1 MEQDEKIKKL
11 DGELGRK
18 TFLDDKRIIHLKR
31 LAKMNDQMREA
42 AQNLI
47 GIINQKYQNI
57 VDDIE
62 ANEAL
67 GNMTKIVQNYGVG
80 VATSVEDE

>member
-42 AQNLI
+42 AQSLI
-47 GIINQKYQNI
+47 EIINQKYQNI